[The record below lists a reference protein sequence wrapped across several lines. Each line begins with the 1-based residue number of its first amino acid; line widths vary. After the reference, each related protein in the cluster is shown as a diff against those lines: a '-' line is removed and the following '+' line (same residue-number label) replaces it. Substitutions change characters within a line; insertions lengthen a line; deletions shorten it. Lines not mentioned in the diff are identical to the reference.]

1 MNANYNTVQLI
12 LNNFTKGNSELEKVA
27 YSLKRKT
34 MWLKTENLYIEKQNP
49 ATPEKELTKEKET
62 EPVLDLI

>member
-49 ATPEKELTKEKET
+49 ATPEKELKKEKET